1 MADFNFVES
10 MVGVPDLLL
19 THLPNMY
26 GLDNYH
32 YNHSHTAHQQWRIGH
47 VGHAV
52 RKEKCSIFRQYQQ
65 ADRPVA
71 RGANDRKLRAD
82 ERKLTSTAKMQKST
96 PSMSK

>member
-47 VGHAV
+47 VGHAA
-52 RKEKCSIFRQYQQ
+52 RKEKFDQSGLAVYRLFTGNPFF
-65 ADRPVA
+65 DFEV
-71 RGANDRKLRAD
+71 GSFDANDQFLGPKTVAGEQQD
-82 ERKLTSTAKMQKST
+82 A
-96 PSMSK
+96 